1 MGEWARDEFAIS
13 QARRVMQV
21 MLPYRTDW
29 RTVMTMLDY
38 VKGKGADRSMLEARL
53 GSGESLRETLNAAEQ
68 LGLVERDDGGE
79 IRLTLSGQ
87 RIAYASSDVEG
98 RRELALALC
107 RYQPY
112 RVPFER
118 AFHSSAQVID
128 GPSVE
133 RTWQVDMRLAQP
145 RNRVEEAR
153 TLFFRLADEA
163 GLGTFRRG
171 VRGQPTRLELPDDFP
186 RMIGEILAETEQTT
200 EAAEAPSATQEEPQ
214 ASRPA
219 GPVTVQVPAG
229 PNAPAGV
236 SLEIHV
242 DMTDWDLDRIEA
254 FLEMV
259 GMRVRPEE

>member
-1 MGEWARDEFAIS
+1 
-13 QARRVMQV
+13 MQV

-53 GSGESLRETLNAAEQ
+53 GSGESFRETLNAAEQ

-79 IRLTLSGQ
+79 IRLTRSGQ
-87 RIAYASSDVEG
+87 RIAYASSEDE
-98 RRELALALC
+98 RRHELAVALC

-112 RVPFER
+112 RVTFER
-118 AFHSSAQVID
+118 AFHGAAQVID

-133 RTWQVDMRLAQP
+133 RTWQVDMRLGQP

-163 GLGTFRRG
+163 GVGTFRRG
-171 VRGQPTRLELPDDFP
+171 VRGQPTRLELSDDFP
-186 RMIGEILAETEQTT
+186 RRIGELLAETEEST
-200 EAAEAPSATQEEPQ
+200 EAAEAPPAQEESQ
-214 ASRPA
+214 AARPS
-219 GPVTVQVPAG
+219 GPVTLQVPASS
-229 PNAPAGV
+229 NAPAGV

-259 GMRVRPEE
+259 GMRVKDGE

>member
-1 MGEWARDEFAIS
+1 
-13 QARRVMQV
+13 MQV

-29 RTVMTMLDY
+29 RSVMTMLDY
-38 VKGKGADRSMLEARL
+38 VKGKGAHRASLEARL
-53 GSGESLRETLNAAEQ
+53 GTGESFRETLNTAEQ

-79 IRLTLSGQ
+79 IRLTTAGRRL
-87 RIAYASSDVEG
+87 AYASNEAER

-112 RVPFER
+112 RVPLER
-118 AFHSSAQVID
+118 ALREALRVID

-133 RTWQVDMRLAQP
+133 QTWQVNMRLGQP

-171 VRGQPTRLELPDDFP
+171 VRGQPTRLELPEGYSVLMED
-186 RMIGEILAETEQTT
+186 LLQETADETDI
-200 EAAEAPSATQEEPQ
+200 AEAPVPPLETAD
-214 ASRPA
+214 RP
-219 GPVTVQVPAG
+219 GGTPGLGTMTVPAG
-229 PNAPAGV
+229 HPGV
-236 SLEIHV
+236 SLEIQV

-254 FLEMV
+254 FLDMV
-259 GMRVRPEE
+259 GLRAERKE

>member
-1 MGEWARDEFAIS
+1 
-13 QARRVMQV
+13 MQV

-29 RTVMTMLDY
+29 RTVMTMLEY

-53 GSGESLRETLNAAEQ
+53 GSGESFRETLNAAEQ
-68 LGLVERDDGGE
+68 LGLVERDEGGE
-79 IRLTLSGQ
+79 IRLTRSGQ
-87 RIAYASSDVEG
+87 RIAYASSDAEG
-98 RRELALALC
+98 RHELATALC

-118 AFHSSAQVID
+118 ALHAATQVID

-133 RTWQVDMRLAQP
+133 RTWQVDMRLGQP

-171 VRGQPTRLELPDDFP
+171 VRGQPTRLELAGDFP
-186 RMIGEILAETEQTT
+186 RLVSELLAETEETRDG
-200 EAAEAPSATQEEPQ
+200 AETGAEDRAERQAPTP
-214 ASRPA
+214 
-219 GPVTVQVPAG
+219 GPVTLQAPASA
-229 PNAPAGV
+229 NAPGGV
-236 SLEIHV
+236 NLEIYV

-259 GMRVRPEE
+259 GMRVHPEEE

>member
-1 MGEWARDEFAIS
+1 
-13 QARRVMQV
+13 MQV

-29 RTVMTMLDY
+29 RSVMSMLDY
-38 VKGKGADRSMLEARL
+38 VKGKGADRASLEARL
-53 GSGESLRETLNAAEQ
+53 GTGESFRETLNTAEQ

-87 RIAYASSDVEG
+87 QIAYASNDNER

-118 AFHSSAQVID
+118 ALHDQARVID

-133 RTWQVDMRLAQP
+133 QTWQVNMRLGQP

-153 TLFFRLADEA
+153 TFFFRLADEA
-163 GLGTFRRG
+163 GVGTFRRG
-171 VRGQPTRLELPDDFP
+171 VRGQPTRLELPDGYPAFIADLL
-186 RMIGEILAETEQTT
+186 RETSDETEI
-200 EAAEAPSATQEEPQ
+200 AEAPDLPSEESAPRTSP
-214 ASRPA
+214 
-219 GPVTVQVPAG
+219 T
-229 PNAPAGV
+229 V
-236 SLEIHV
+236 SLSTSAPQSGVNMEIYV

-259 GMRVRPEE
+259 GLRVRPAE